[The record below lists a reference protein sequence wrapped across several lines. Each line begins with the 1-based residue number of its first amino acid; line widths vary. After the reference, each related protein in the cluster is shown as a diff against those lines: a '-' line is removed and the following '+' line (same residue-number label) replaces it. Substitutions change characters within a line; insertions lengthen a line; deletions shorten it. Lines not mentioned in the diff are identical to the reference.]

1 MSRNVARQHSAF
13 LRCLFP
19 GTIALALIAMPVSL
33 SGVSSDP
40 LWNTALAKKGGDKGG
55 KGGGGGKGNDNSRG
69 GSSDKSGDRSH
80 GKSRSVGGKAHG
92 ARGAS
97 ESGFGRADRNIAK
110 AKDRYREALTD
121 KAKGTAAGKRSTPG
135 REAREVSHRFST
147 SQTRQLIDKGW
158 QAEQPLDGFKNHG
171 QRVRTMVELAKR
183 LGYGARVGALQA
195 NFGTPHETGVA
206 ELQAELE
213 AARAEAETNPDAA
226 AKVTELEAA
235 LALAM
240 NAKPGNGPGDDWAAA
255 DLDVNQDGVVDRQDL
270 AALGAADG
278 GTEPDDDEDDV
289 DADPD
294 DLDADSD
301 DDDNQDLDRAESSA

>member
-1 MSRNVARQHSAF
+1 MAVSPAK
-13 LRCLFP
+13 P
-19 GTIALALIAMPVSL
+19 GGLSL
-33 SGVSSDP
+33 S
-40 LWNTALAKKGGDKGG
+40 
-55 KGGGGGKGNDNSRG
+55 
-69 GSSDKSGDRSH
+69 
-80 GKSRSVGGKAHG
+80 
-92 ARGAS
+92 
-97 ESGFGRADRNIAK
+97 
-110 AKDRYREALTD
+110 
-121 KAKGTAAGKRSTPG
+121 
-135 REAREVSHRFST
+135 
-147 SQTRQLIDKGW
+147 
-158 QAEQPLDGFKNHG
+158 
-171 QRVRTMVELAKR
+171 LAKR

-235 LALAM
+235 LARAM